1 MAAAAG
7 GARAKLMTT
16 IALLIV
22 SALAFVAG
30 VWPIAV
36 AGVILALLAGGAQSV
51 DDKVAAEA
59 EASGGGSLRFLALI
73 LTWVIVGIAGVAVL
87 GIAIGEVLP

>member
-51 DDKVAAEA
+51 DDKVTV
-59 EASGGGSLRFLALI
+59 EASGSGAARWLALMLLWI
-73 LTWVIVGIAGVAVL
+73 VVGIAGVAVL
-87 GIAIGEVLP
+87 GVAIGATLP